1 MMERSHIWSE
11 ADWPDFRW
19 DKNVLADRLAAVR
32 YKQGRFLG
40 RMSSLGFDLSQEAL
54 LETLT
59 ADAVKSSEIEGEF
72 LNPQSVRSSLA
83 RRLGIE
89 QGGIGQMAPEDRN
102 VEGIVDVVVDASE
115 NCWEPLT
122 EERLFSWHG
131 ALFPTGRSGLQKIDV
146 AQWRQG
152 GMTVSSGP
160 IGRERVHYTA
170 PPPEAVPDE
179 MRTFLEWFNRDTD
192 EDPVLRAGK
201 AHYWF
206 VAIHPFDDG
215 NGRITRALSDMM
227 LARSDRSTK
236 RFYSISASIKSFSD
250 GYYGALERTSNGT
263 LDITEWQ
270 SFFLDC
276 VDRAI
281 DQAEAAL
288 ENVLERARFWEE
300 HKDKGISDRQQRVL
314 ARLLDNFQG
323 KMTTSKW
330 AKIGKTSQDT
340 AYRDIND
347 LVEKGILMKSDAG
360 GRSTSYEPVI
370 PEANREKKKAM
381 STENMNEVDRVRAII
396 LSDDEAA
403 IKALSKA
410 DVAPLYEEIVSAA
423 PEEEDELFDVLEGYI
438 RKRHPEVGEDTIS
451 DWCDR
456 YSRAVD
462 VYNGQFLTTAERE
475 ARDEAEYRA
484 GDPDYLGQL
493 AEQAFIEQEEAR
505 IHDAREAASEAL
517 SYEAGIE
524 RAEAEGIARAEE
536 GEHMKH
542 DDFGNH
548 IAADR
553 ADKWFDLS
561 QFDARIDRLPVDE
574 MSSGYFLR
582 LELPAEHPAPSVDDL
597 SELGWVKTGQEG
609 GRVTFENAQ
618 SASSASAVL
627 EKLGAFFDADDLRTR
642 YKPLRDHVEPPKVF
656 GLKPQRSDIVLSQLV
671 EGVDLADK
679 TRMRNTMALCLGK
692 AATMR
697 QQQENALFA
706 GNGTA
711 MFHHLTSNLV
721 NRSENPWREIEASAY
736 VRSVMEAAG
745 RNPNDQA
752 ARMMAS
758 LGEALRDR
766 DTASVDELTDGLLRP
781 TETYSADAAETH
793 PDLDNGIRK
802 AIYRNVEFAERA
814 GNQVS
819 ATAIAIGQMR
829 GAAYLPA
836 HSMTSDT
843 SITRQN
849 AAEVIEEVRM
859 QLPFDVRLDG
869 STPTMQAAQS
879 LKAINKA
886 LNVAAEALGR
896 APERI
901 LRDNKARFLR
911 LSNENVS
918 PDKGVVGYQAAL
930 KTEDDDVIQA
940 ITSSARSGRS
950 FIHELGHAVDFS
962 WGFNDAERE
971 ACLSRSGVTGAI
983 HDEIDRRFPTEE
995 IEARSYYR
1003 DPKEMFA
1010 RMFDAHVCNVA
1021 RANGDMDLSSIGG
1034 AHTTCGYD
1042 IGAPHGNIE
1051 ATSAFFDEVRATIER
1066 KLDAEN
1072 KAALESTKA
1081 ASAGVAAPG
1090 R

>member
-1 MMERSHIWSE
+1 
-11 ADWPDFRW
+11 
-19 DKNVLADRLAAVR
+19 
-32 YKQGRFLG
+32 
-40 RMSSLGFDLSQEAL
+40 MS
-54 LETLT
+54 
-59 ADAVKSSEIEGEF
+59 
-72 LNPQSVRSSLA
+72 A
-83 RRLGIE
+83 R
-89 QGGIGQMAPEDRN
+89 
-102 VEGIVDVVVDASE
+102 
-115 NCWEPLT
+115 
-122 EERLFSWHG
+122 
-131 ALFPTGRSGLQKIDV
+131 KIDV
-146 AQWRQG
+146 RIG
-152 GMTVSSGP
+152 GNGDRP
-160 IGRERVHYTA
+160 
-170 PPPEAVPDE
+170 AVPVGELIFDVSGLRE
-179 MRTFLEWFNRDTD
+179 TSVFTYHQSWLEHPNRFAIAPDMPLQEGPTYRTA
-192 EDPVLRAGK
+192 AG
-201 AHYWF
+201 
-206 VAIHPFDDG
+206 
-215 NGRITRALSDMM
+215 NTSALP
-227 LARSDRSTK
+227 LP
-236 RFYSISASIKSFSD
+236 ISD
-250 GYYGALERTSNGT
+250 GAPDSWG
-263 LDITEWQ
+263 
-270 SFFLDC
+270 
-276 VDRAI
+276 
-281 DQAEAAL
+281 
-288 ENVLERARFWEE
+288 
-300 HKDKGISDRQQRVL
+300 
-314 ARLLDNFQG
+314 
-323 KMTTSKW
+323 
-330 AKIGKTSQDT
+330 
-340 AYRDIND
+340 
-347 LVEKGILMKSDAG
+347 
-360 GRSTSYEPVI
+360 
-370 PEANREKKKAM
+370 
-381 STENMNEVDRVRAII
+381 RAII
-396 LSDDEAA
+396 KAAFKDGQRGRVPNDLDFLVETSDFLRSGALRYFDGPGPEAKALAEIQFGADGTLQGVPRLYELDDLVAKARAFEEDPEGYSAKRGAVVGGSLVAFAGSLGGARPKVNAQDGAGHLWIAKLAKIDDTYAMARTEVMTLRLAKRVGIEASESKVLSLDAHRFPVALIKRFDRLPSGARIPFISGQTFMGLEGTEPGNYVDVAHRMLQFCAKPQEQMAELHRRLMFTVLVQNADDHLRNLGFIAAPGGGWRLSPAFDVNPVPEPGVTLKTAISDIHGNDLSIEAVIEAAPFFDVSEDEAA
-403 IKALSKA
+403 QSARSMAAIIHDEWRGIGKSVGMSSSDFRAVTPALDNPQIEKALRLGGGEPGIEINKSRFFDREKEA
-410 DVAPLYEEIVSAA
+410 HMDASYEQ
-423 PEEEDELFDVLEGYI
+423 
-438 RKRHPEVGEDTIS
+438 K
-451 DWCDR
+451 
-456 YSRAVD
+456 
-462 VYNGQFLTTAERE
+462 
-475 ARDEAEYRA
+475 
-484 GDPDYLGQL
+484 
-493 AEQAFIEQEEAR
+493 EAR
-505 IHDAREAASEAL
+505 IHE
-517 SYEAGIE
+517 
-524 RAEAEGIARAEE
+524 AEAEGISRPEE